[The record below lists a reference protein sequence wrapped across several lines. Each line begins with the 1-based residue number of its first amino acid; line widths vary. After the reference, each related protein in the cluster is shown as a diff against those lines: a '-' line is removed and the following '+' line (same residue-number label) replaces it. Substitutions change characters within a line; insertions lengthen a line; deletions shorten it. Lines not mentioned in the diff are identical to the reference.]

1 MVEHWFGNV
10 ILYIVVMICL
20 FLTFLSMM
28 GNVWLLGTAVAF
40 AFYDNFMRFNE
51 EFLLYLLLV
60 FAAGELWEFFI
71 SFFGIKRKNV
81 SWATVL
87 VIGIGTIV
95 GVIVGTAI
103 LPLFGSVAGGV
114 AGSGIMAFTIEYKKN
129 SSKADA
135 WNLALLAMKTQLLAA
150 LGKITAGVVMASM
163 MILQTLK

>member
-1 MVEHWFGNV
+1 MEQWFGNI
-10 ILYIVVMICL
+10 ILYIVVSVCL

-51 EFLLYLLLV
+51 DFLFYLFLV

-71 SFFGIKRKNV
+71 SLFGIKRKEV

-87 VIGIGTIV
+87 FIGIGTIA
-95 GVIVGTAI
+95 GVIIGTAI
-103 LPLFGSVAGGV
+103 LPLFGSVIGGA
-114 AGSGIMAFTIEYKKN
+114 AGSGIMAFAIEYNKN

-163 MILQTLK
+163 MVLQTLK

>member
-1 MVEHWFGNV
+1 MEQWFGNI
-10 ILYIVVMICL
+10 ILYIVVSVCL

-28 GNVWLLGTAVAF
+28 GNVWLLGTALAF
-40 AFYDNFMRFNE
+40 AFYDNFVRFND
-51 EFLLYLLLV
+51 EFVFYLFLV

-71 SFFGIKRKNV
+71 SLFGLKRKDV

-87 VIGIGTIV
+87 FIGIGTIA
-95 GVIVGTAI
+95 GVIIGTAI
-103 LPLFGSVAGGV
+103 LPLFGSVIGGA
-114 AGSGIMAFTIEYKKN
+114 AGSGIMAFAIEYNKN

-163 MILQTLK
+163 MVLQTLK

>member
-1 MVEHWFGNV
+1 MEHWFSNV

-51 EFLLYLLLV
+51 EFLFYLLLI

-81 SWATVL
+81 SWATVF

-103 LPLFGSVAGGV
+103 FPLFGSVIGGV
-114 AGSGIMAFTIEYKKN
+114 AGSGIMAFTIEYNKN

>member
-1 MVEHWFGNV
+1 MEQWFGNI

-28 GNVWLLGTAVAF
+28 GNVWLLGTALAF
-40 AFYDNFMRFNE
+40 AFYDNFVRFNE
-51 EFLLYLLLV
+51 EFLFYLFLV
-60 FAAGELWEFFI
+60 FAAGELWEFLI
-71 SFFGIKRKNV
+71 SLFGIKRKDV

-87 VIGIGTIV
+87 FIGIGTIA
-95 GVIVGTAI
+95 GVIIGTAI
-103 LPLFGSVAGGV
+103 LPLFGSVIGGA
-114 AGSGIMAFTIEYKKN
+114 AGSGIMAFAIEYNKN

-163 MILQTLK
+163 MVLQTLK

>member
-1 MVEHWFGNV
+1 
-10 ILYIVVMICL
+10 
-20 FLTFLSMM
+20 M
-28 GNVWLLGTAVAF
+28 GNVWLFGTAVAF

-51 EFLLYLLLV
+51 DFLFYLFLV

-71 SFFGIKRKNV
+71 SLFGIKRKEV

-87 VIGIGTIV
+87 FIGIGTIA
-95 GVIVGTAI
+95 GVIIGTAI
-103 LPLFGSVAGGV
+103 LPLFGSVIGGV
-114 AGSGIMAFTIEYKKN
+114 TGSGIMAFAIEYNKN

-163 MILQTLK
+163 MVLQTLK

>member
-1 MVEHWFGNV
+1 MEHWLGNG
-10 ILYIVVMICL
+10 ILYIVVIVCL

-51 EFLLYLLLV
+51 EFLLYLFLV

-71 SFFGIKRKNV
+71 SLFGIKRKNV

-103 LPLFGSVAGGV
+103 LPLFGSVVGGV
-114 AGSGIMAFTIEYKKN
+114 AGSGIMAFTIEYNKN
-129 SSKADA
+129 SNKADA

>member
-1 MVEHWFGNV
+1 MEQWFGNI
-10 ILYIVVMICL
+10 ILYIVVSVCL

-28 GNVWLLGTAVAF
+28 GNVWLLGTALTF
-40 AFYDNFMRFNE
+40 AFFDNFIRFNE
-51 EFLLYLLLV
+51 EFLLYLFLV

-81 SWATVL
+81 SWTTVL
-87 VIGIGTIV
+87 IIGIGTLV
-95 GVIVGTAI
+95 GVIIGTAI
-103 LPLFGSVAGGV
+103 LPLFGSVIGGV
-114 AGSGIMAFTIEYKKN
+114 MGSGIMAFTLEYNKN

-163 MILQTLK
+163 IVLQTLK

>member
-1 MVEHWFGNV
+1 VEQWFGNI
-10 ILYIVVMICL
+10 ILYIVVSVCL

-51 EFLLYLLLV
+51 DFSFYLFLV

-71 SFFGIKRKNV
+71 SLFGIKRKEV

-87 VIGIGTIV
+87 FIGIGTIV
-95 GVIVGTAI
+95 GVIIGTAI
-103 LPLFGSVAGGV
+103 LPLFGSVIGGA
-114 AGSGIMAFTIEYKKN
+114 AGSGIMAFAIEYNKN

-163 MILQTLK
+163 MVLQTLK